1 MRSGHPGGGDVVD
14 GYLYTF
20 IAYRRTLKL
29 AGELQ
34 DFLGGATTT
43 SQLTS
48 GKERKVVNFFE
59 RKLRTTNAKDEKSR
73 GEVGRNLRIGPETRR
88 AATSVQWSVP
98 RR

>member
-43 SQLTS
+43 SQLPS
-48 GKERKVVNFFE
+48 GKE
-59 RKLRTTNAKDEKSR
+59 
-73 GEVGRNLRIGPETRR
+73 
-88 AATSVQWSVP
+88 
-98 RR
+98 